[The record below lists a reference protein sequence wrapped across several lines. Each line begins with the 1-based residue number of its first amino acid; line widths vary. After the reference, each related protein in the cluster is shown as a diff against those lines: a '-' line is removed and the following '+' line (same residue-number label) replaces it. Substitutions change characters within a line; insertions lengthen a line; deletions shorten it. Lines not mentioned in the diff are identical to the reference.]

1 MARSTQPTTPRTPR
15 SRGGRRPARPAA
27 GADPAVRTRLAAIDI
42 GSNSIHMVVVAAD
55 AAGGYRVLGR
65 EKEMVRLG
73 RSAFR
78 RGFLSPRAITDA
90 LDALAKVTT
99 LARLKGAQEL
109 LAVATS
115 AVREAAN
122 GDEFLR
128 RVRTQTGLE
137 VRLLSGAEEGRLIY
151 WAVREAVDL
160 SRGRT
165 LILDVG
171 GGSTEAI
178 ATRDGELDEVL
189 SLPLGSLRCADRLT
203 GDPPA
208 AGELTRLRRHVAA
221 VLAETPLPEGIER
234 AVATSGTALCCAGL
248 ADLIAGRDDR
258 SPAGGTRE
266 LKTKELTRVVAYLA
280 RRRREQIAA
289 LPPVGEPRAESIL
302 AGAVV
307 LAELLR
313 RAGVDRVQVCD
324 RALRDGLVLEAL
336 GRPQADAPPEEAR
349 RRQVL
354 RFARRVES
362 VFGHN
367 EHTARLA
374 VRLFDLTVSMHGLG
388 AREREW
394 LEFAALLHDVGYSI
408 NYQRHQHHAYYLIT
422 HAQLEGF
429 DPTEIEIIALVARF
443 HRGRRPRSKNP
454 ELAPRPP
461 WQRRTVKR
469 LAALLRIADA
479 LDRTHASRVDD
490 LFCAIRKKRVRLDVL
505 SPYDVTLELDAAR
518 NRKRLFERTFG
529 VRLKLRQGLAPA
541 P

>member
-1 MARSTQPTTPRTPR
+1 MMARPTLRAAPSVLRPVPKGQSPR
-15 SRGGRRPARPAA
+15 G
-27 GADPAVRTRLAAIDI
+27 RLAAIDI

-78 RGFLSPRAITDA
+78 RGVLSPRAIADA
-90 LDALAKVTT
+90 LDALVKVST
-99 LARLKGAQEL
+99 LARLKGAKEL
-109 LAVATS
+109 FAVATS

-122 GDEFLR
+122 RDEFLR

-137 VRLLSGAEEGRLIY
+137 VRLLTGAEEGRLIY

-171 GGSTEAI
+171 GGSTEVI
-178 ATRDGELDEVL
+178 STRDGELDQVM
-189 SLPLGSLRCADRLT
+189 SLPLGSLRCADLLA

-208 AGELTRLRRHVAA
+208 AGDLARLRRHVRE
-221 VLAETPLPEGIER
+221 VLGETPLPKGAQR
-234 AVATSGTALCCAGL
+234 AVATSGTAISCAGL
-248 ADLIAGRDDR
+248 ADMIAGREGR
-258 SPAGGTRE
+258 SPAAGTLE
-266 LKTKELTRVVAYLA
+266 IKVKELARVVAFLA

-289 LPPVGEPRAESIL
+289 LPAVGEPRAESIL
-302 AGAVV
+302 AGAIV
-307 LAELLR
+307 LDELLR
-313 RAGVDRVQVCD
+313 RAGVDRVQICD
-324 RALRDGLVLEAL
+324 RALREGLVLEAL

-362 VFGHN
+362 VFLHN
-367 EHTARLA
+367 EQTARLA
-374 VRLFDLTVSMHGLG
+374 LRLFDLTVSVHGLG

-408 NYQRHQHHAYYLIT
+408 NYQRHHHHAHYLIT

-429 DPTEIEIIALVARF
+429 DPSEVEIIALVARY
-443 HRGRRPRSKNP
+443 HRGKRPRSSSPN
-454 ELAPRPP
+454 LARLHS
-461 WQRRTVKR
+461 WQRRAVKK
-469 LAALLRIADA
+469 LAALLRLADA

-490 LFCAIRKKRVRLDVL
+490 LFCSIRKKRLRLDVI
-505 SPYDVTLELDAAR
+505 SQYDVALELAAAR
-518 NRKRLFERTFG
+518 DRKKLFEKTFS
-529 VRLKLRQGLAPA
+529 VRLRLRQGLAA
-541 P
+541 AK